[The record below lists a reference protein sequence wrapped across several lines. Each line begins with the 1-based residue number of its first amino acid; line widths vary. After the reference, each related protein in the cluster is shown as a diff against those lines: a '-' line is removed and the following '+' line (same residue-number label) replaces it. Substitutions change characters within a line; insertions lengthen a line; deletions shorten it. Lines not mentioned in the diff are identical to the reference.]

1 MLATLAAIQ
10 MLLLTQTKVADP
22 APEPAGAV
30 EAQSDAA
37 QAPADAAPAQTGD
50 APQAPAVAPP
60 LPSRA
65 PARVTAPAQPP
76 TQPSLLSA
84 QPLQGGSAGLAWFGW
99 SSLGAMYGQGITA
112 TDDLGALFDYDWT
125 TTEMRL
131 GAWYR
136 RPLGTAGPWAIAGR
150 LGASWYLDFG
160 THWAYT
166 GNHSDRGIQLSPGLV
181 FSMPGAGGVFSVA
194 GDLPIT
200 VTIYQSGGLLLQ
212 PRASVAYETPLYD
225 PISVGIL
232 GSVGYRAGSGTAP
245 MKSGRGE
252 FQLLLMAGY
261 RFF

>member
-10 MLLLTQTKVADP
+10 LLLTQTKLSDF
-22 APEPAGAV
+22 APEPAAA
-30 EAQSDAA
+30 EAQAD
-37 QAPADAAPAQTGD
+37 APAPDASASGAPES
-50 APQAPAVAPP
+50 PAPP
-60 LPSRA
+60 LPSRPSRMSRTSRSA
-65 PARVTAPAQPP
+65 TPAAIAQPP
-76 TQPSLLSA
+76 AQLSLLSA

-99 SSLGAMYGQGITA
+99 SSLGAMYGQGVTA

-131 GAWYR
+131 GGWYR

-181 FSMPGAGGVFSVA
+181 LSMPGAGGVFSIA

-225 PISVGIL
+225 PISLGIL
-232 GSVGYRAGSGTAP
+232 GSLGYRAGSGTAP
-245 MKSGRGE
+245 MKTGRGE
-252 FQLLLMAGY
+252 FQLLLMVGY